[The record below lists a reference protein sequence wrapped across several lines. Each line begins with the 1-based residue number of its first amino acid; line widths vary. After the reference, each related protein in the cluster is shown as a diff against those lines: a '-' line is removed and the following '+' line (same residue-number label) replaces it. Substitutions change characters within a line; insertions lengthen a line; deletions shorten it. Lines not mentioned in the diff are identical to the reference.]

1 MHPHFVCALLAASI
15 FCKGS
20 NAFILKPCTSFGHGR
35 IHAIAQVVTV
45 TLFSA
50 SKDDDTNIPSSLS
63 LQQYTTANPFS
74 TSMSKLRTAASE
86 GFGTRARNVGP
97 TMLIGDVVVPIC
109 SNLEQRQS
117 LAQIGLYAGVEYII
131 CSIREGTGKE
141 SERLLHDRIVTLKP
155 NYPLRAHLER
165 TDWPVTLTI
174 TDVPLWLSKAT
185 YETGTAVGT
194 LLLAGT
200 YLTIALI
207 LSSVVRIVNVPSESM
222 EPALMPGDVVL
233 VTHSIFT
240 RPKVND
246 VVFFNPPRELDDAIA
261 NSKVGRVAAAEK
273 ITITS
278 TKGKQ
283 FLKRIVGVPGDTVGV
298 WNSSP
303 YIKLQCKD
311 VDRTDCIYRIYNTG
325 AYSRPDLFPD
335 ESWNRIQPTINTG
348 GTAASESSIVDKNNV
363 QTLAKGDY
371 FVAGDNGFRSI
382 DSRVWGP
389 LKQQYIFGT
398 ANWIIYPITH
408 FGPILPGPFSV
419 ENIPTERL
427 TNNV

>member
-1 MHPHFVCALLAASI
+1 MHRHFVCVLLAAST
-15 FCKGS
+15 FCQGS
-20 NAFILKPCTSFGHGR
+20 KAFASKPGTSFGHER
-35 IHAIAQVVTV
+35 IHAIGKTTV
-45 TLFSA
+45 ALFSA
-50 SKDDDTNIPSSLS
+50 SKDDDIIIPSSRPLS
-63 LQQYTTANPFS
+63 NPLS
-74 TSMSKLRTAASE
+74 TFISNTRTAASE

-97 TMLIGDVVVPIC
+97 TMITGDVVVPIC
-109 SNLEQRQS
+109 SNLDKRQS
-117 LAQIGLYAGVEYII
+117 LAQIGLYSGVEYII
-131 CSIREGTGKE
+131 CNIREGTGTE
-141 SERLLHDRIVTLKP
+141 GDRLLHERMVSLKP
-155 NYPLRAHLER
+155 AYPLRSHLER
-165 TDWPVTLTI
+165 TDWPVTLTV

-185 YETGTAVGT
+185 YEAGTAVGA

-200 YLTIALI
+200 YLSIALV

-222 EPALMPGDVVL
+222 EPALMPGDVIL
-233 VTHSIFT
+233 VTRSIFT

-273 ITITS
+273 VTITS

-283 FLKRIVGVPGDTVGV
+283 FLKRVVGVPGNTVGV
-298 WNSSP
+298 WNSNP

-311 VDRTDCIYRIYNTG
+311 VDSTDCIYRIDNTG

-335 ESWNRIQPTINTG
+335 ESWNRNKPTINTG
-348 GTAASESSIVDKNNV
+348 GAASQSSIVDKNNV
-363 QTLAKGDY
+363 QTLAKGEY

-398 ANWIIYPITH
+398 ANWIIYPMTH
-408 FGPILPGPFSV
+408 FGPISPGPFSV
-419 ENIPTERL
+419 EHVLNEKI
-427 TNNV
+427 TNNL